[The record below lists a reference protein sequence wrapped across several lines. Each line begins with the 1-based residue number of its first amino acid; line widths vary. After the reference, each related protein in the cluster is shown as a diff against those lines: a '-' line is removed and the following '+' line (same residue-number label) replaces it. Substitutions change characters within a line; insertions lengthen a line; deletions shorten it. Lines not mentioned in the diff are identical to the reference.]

1 MESEKHPHTSS
12 LLLDLNPDLQQRI
25 EIAASERGL
34 TLREYIE
41 ELLESIVPHY
51 TNTNN
56 RRLRRPMSRES
67 FLGLLALREQIKQ
80 NHPGQTFDDSTEMIR
95 QMREERANYL
105 ADL

>member
-51 TNTNN
+51 TNN
-56 RRLRRPMSRES
+56 RRSRRSMSRES